1 MVMKKT
7 MKTEAPI
14 VIGNSSK
21 EKELFLPGFV
31 YRTGSIIH
39 TVVEDVTQE
48 RNSEMRRALLSD
60 GSTEIISVDSIKKDL
75 REHDADIL
83 PVDEK
88 YVEKKREVKEAVKG
102 GKISKSKIKKAVKK
116 VGKKKSEQRK
126 NY

>member
-1 MVMKKT
+1 MVMRKT

-21 EKELFLPGFV
+21 EKELFKAGFV

-48 RNSEMRRALLSD
+48 RNSEMRRVLLSD

-102 GKISKSKIKKAVKK
+102 GEISKSKIKKAVKK
-116 VGKKKSEQRK
+116 GGKKRK
-126 NY
+126 KRKKDL

>member
-21 EKELFLPGFV
+21 EEELFRPGFV
-31 YRTGSIIH
+31 YRTGGIIH

-48 RNSEMRRALLSD
+48 KNSAMRRALLSD

-83 PVDEK
+83 PVDER
-88 YVEKKREVKEAVKG
+88 YVEKKKEAKKAVKDE
-102 GKISKSKIKKAVKK
+102 KISKSGIKKVVKRAPRK
-116 VGKKKSEQRK
+116 RKKKNE
-126 NY
+126 

>member
-21 EKELFLPGFV
+21 EKEFFQPGFV

-48 RNSEMRRALLSD
+48 RNSEMRRVLLSD
-60 GSTEIISVDSIKKDL
+60 GATEIISVDSIKKDL

-88 YVEKKREVKEAVKG
+88 YVEKKVEIKSAVED
-102 GKISKSKIKKAVKK
+102 GKIPKSKIKKAVKK
-116 VGKKKSEQRK
+116 FAAEKKKKER
-126 NY
+126 